1 MDFATYVV
9 AAEEDEYYAV
19 GDSIN
24 PLDEWSGIQVPGLDT
39 VKLATLHCLLTE
51 DSLQMALDHYE
62 PVYESANDTI
72 VLKVADELLE
82 SLAGLDEEALE
93 RVASE
98 LAATDEYERGHWDV
112 EDVLDHL
119 MELAELAQ
127 LAESQGQMLFV
138 WLRVHESAA
147 EDQG

>member
-1 MDFATYVV
+1 MEFVTYVV
-9 AAEEDEYYAV
+9 AAEEDEYYAI
-19 GDSIN
+19 GDSVN

-51 DSLQMALDHYE
+51 DSLQMALDYYE
-62 PVYESANDTI
+62 PIYESANENL
-72 VLKVADELLE
+72 VLKIADELLE
-82 SLAGLDEEALE
+82 RLAVLDEESLE
-93 RVASE
+93 NVASE
-98 LAATDEYERGHWDV
+98 LAATEEYERDHSDV

-138 WLRVHESAA
+138 WLRLQENRA
-147 EDQG
+147 E